1 MCALDGRWCVVIAS
15 SMRARSDCNALR
27 CASAHQRTHAPTG
40 GARRRER
47 PPTRVDRDDDR
58 RREGNDPAERDPYS
72 KRHTAS
78 ARPPRANGHG
88 GYEHHRDAPR
98 EERDRSDRN
107 GDRHAG
113 RDRDRYERP
122 RGESSG
128 RQLQRD
134 LRPAPPRAPKFSFDA
149 DGGGDHVEGARVLGG
164 DQKGAGMMSFAHPT
178 GRGGSGAHNGSSF
191 DKVAPLPEPV
201 HAASAR
207 SSGAPMPTRKRVE
220 FATPSGASAAS
231 TVTRIAAD
239 SPANA
244 SDPGATPA
252 GGVGSGGSALA
263 STTWARGAERD
274 AKKRQAREPSPDL
287 ASIDAAN
294 AADFDER
301 MAGEIAAEG
310 LQLERD
316 WYLREEEGGMDGDE
330 GQGAL
335 GDEET
340 YTRNKSAGA
349 AAPVRSMCCDLRIG
363 INSQFNSQHDALNN
377 ESETNTLHSS
387 VLMRMSACAHD
398 SLASHS
404 AQQGTGTQTVI
415 TSRRSCVTAAAG

>member
-1 MCALDGRWCVVIAS
+1 M
-15 SMRARSDCNALR
+15 
-27 CASAHQRTHAPTG
+27 
-40 GARRRER
+40 
-47 PPTRVDRDDDR
+47 
-58 RREGNDPAERDPYS
+58 
-72 KRHTAS
+72 
-78 ARPPRANGHG
+78 
-88 GYEHHRDAPR
+88 
-98 EERDRSDRN
+98 
-107 GDRHAG
+107 
-113 RDRDRYERP
+113 
-122 RGESSG
+122 
-128 RQLQRD
+128 
-134 LRPAPPRAPKFSFDA
+134 
-149 DGGGDHVEGARVLGG
+149 LGS

-178 GRGGSGAHNGSSF
+178 GRGGSF

-201 HAASAR
+201 RAASAR
-207 SSGAPMPTRKRVE
+207 SSGVPVPTRKRVE

-239 SPANA
+239 SPANV

-294 AADFDER
+294 VADFDER

-340 YTRNKSAGA
+340 YSRNKSASA
-349 AAPVRSMCCDLRIG
+349 AAPVRSMCCDLCIS
-363 INSQFNSQHDALNN
+363 INSQHDALSND
-377 ESETNTLHSS
+377 TGMNTLHCNAQ
-387 VLMRMSACAHD
+387 VRVSACAHEA
-398 SLASHS
+398 LASHS

-415 TSRRSCVTAAAG
+415 TYRRSCATAAAG